1 MAIEGKVGKKTEKR
15 LKEDD
20 RAKRGGEGE
29 REGKRAKGTENV
41 EDCGEAEYRREIRKG
56 NRYRTRPGEVPSAN
70 TRLLTEITVS
80 TVQSKA
86 QAFQAASRWI
96 YE

>member
-20 RAKRGGEGE
+20 RAKRGREGE

-56 NRYRTRPGEVPSAN
+56 NRCECEAMVG
-70 TRLLTEITVS
+70 RLGTN
-80 TVQSKA
+80 Q
-86 QAFQAASRWI
+86 
-96 YE
+96 

>member
-20 RAKRGGEGE
+20 RAKRGREGE
-29 REGKRAKGTENV
+29 RERKRAKGTENV
-41 EDCGEAEYRREIRKG
+41 EDCGEAE
-56 NRYRTRPGEVPSAN
+56 TRPGEVPLAN

-80 TVQSKA
+80 TQSKA
-86 QAFQAASRWI
+86 QAFQVASRWI